1 MFSGLISRA
10 EAEELLGEDV
20 EVGSFL
26 VRLSDKVFGY
36 TISFKDEERIK
47 HFLIDASKPKK
58 VKFDGSAEKTHK
70 DLAALVEYHQVGVWE
85 IKEETDDHFCKDGA
99 YQSRRG
105 DTETSSGAERRR
117 QSRLLG
123 PHVRLNALSRFT
135 VLSDCYSI
143 FMYKN

>member
-1 MFSGLISRA
+1 MYYDSTTIVISGLISRA

-70 DLAALVEYHQVGVWE
+70 DLAALVEYHQVRIWE
-85 IKEETDDHFCKDGA
+85 IKEETDDHF
-99 YQSRRG
+99 
-105 DTETSSGAERRR
+105 
-117 QSRLLG
+117 
-123 PHVRLNALSRFT
+123 
-135 VLSDCYSI
+135 
-143 FMYKN
+143 

>member
-20 EVGSFL
+20 EVGAFL

-70 DLAALVEYHQVGVWE
+70 DLAALVEYHQVGNRE
-85 IKEETDDHFCKDGA
+85 IKEESDDYF
-99 YQSRRG
+99 RF
-105 DTETSSGAERRR
+105 RRR
-117 QSRLLG
+117 RSAPPER
-123 PHVRLNALSRFT
+123 
-135 VLSDCYSI
+135 YSSI
-143 FMYKN
+143 LRGRKTKTKQTTRTSYQIEPFLTAHCTF